1 MADNIYKNKN
11 VGRIN
16 VDEKDRSILK
26 VLVEN
31 ARANIA
37 EMVHK
42 TGLLRDTI
50 AYRLKKMQDNKL
62 IMHYH
67 TLVDPELLGYHY
79 FAIILVKLEPVPEND
94 LLVFQNKLK
103 EMKNITHINKTIGQY
118 DMVLYMVARDAINF
132 GELINDIKNLANTNG
147 KKIIQNIDTLNIIHE
162 LKVDNFSGLI

>member
-118 DMVLYMVARDAINF
+118 DMVMYMVARDAINF